1 MIIPATPAQRRFLD
15 WSLACWVKVSLVS
28 SLATV
33 LMLALQVP
41 IFPCA
46 PFLTFDFSDVPA
58 VVAGFAMGPWQGMGV
73 VVLKNLLFLLQRPQA
88 TELVG
93 IPMNIVAG
101 LTLVGVSSAFYWHR
115 KSRFSALLGLL
126 LGTLAMTLV
135 MIPVNLLV
143 YPFFA
148 WLFGFQ
154 VEMELT
160 PFILGTVTP
169 FNLLKGAL
177 TAALTLPVYKRFS
190 AFLKRW

>member
-1 MIIPATPAQRRFLD
+1 MMIPATPVQRRFLD
-15 WSLACWVKVSLVS
+15 WSLASWVKVSLLS
-28 SLATV
+28 SLAMV

-41 IFPCA
+41 LFPCA
-46 PFLTFDFSDVPA
+46 PFLTYDLSDVPA
-58 VVAGFAMGPWQGMGV
+58 VVAGFAIGPWQGMAV

-93 IPMNIVAG
+93 VPMNIAAG
-101 LTLVGVSSAFYWHR
+101 LTLVGVSAGFYWHR

-126 LGTLAMTLV
+126 LGTVAMAAV

-148 WLFGFQ
+148 WIFGLQ
-154 VEMELT
+154 SDLDLT
-160 PFILGTVTP
+160 SFVLGTVTP

-190 AFLKRW
+190 SFLKRW